1 MTGTPD
7 IDALVEYLVTSL
19 VEHPDEVSIVKHE
32 DASSTAYEITVHPD
46 PPAIF
51 DQEQVQLSPGMCSP
65 KKYFIRDS
73 CLDHFF
79 NHETFPGYTA
89 TRMQD

>member
-32 DASSTAYEITVHPD
+32 GASSPAYEITVHPD
-46 PPAIF
+46 DTGKIIGRGGRVIKAIRVLVRAAASASGS
-51 DQEQVQLSPGMCSP
+51 DAMVDVTG
-65 KKYFIRDS
+65 
-73 CLDHFF
+73 
-79 NHETFPGYTA
+79 
-89 TRMQD
+89 